1 MEIKENILKHI
12 ESLKKIALAL
22 SAEKDLNEFFKL
34 VLAEAMRFT
43 KADAG
48 TVYALSDDE
57 TKLDFKIVCTISK
70 NIQLGIADVKKW
82 PSVTLFHKD
91 NSKNLNNFVTY
102 VFHSGKA
109 MNIADVYEQELFDN
123 AGTKNYDKVNN
134 YRSQSMLA
142 IPLKNHEDK
151 VLGVL
156 QLINAMG
163 NNKITTFNQE
173 HVITVS
179 SLASQA
185 AIALTNRKLISELEN
200 LLDQFIKAIA
210 VTIDKKSK
218 YTGGHISRVAEITR
232 DLAEEIQ
239 KDKGTFSEIDFSEDE
254 LKELQYASWMH
265 DLGKIT
271 TPSHIMDKS
280 SRLENI
286 IDCIKFVEMRYLF
299 IKDILLNELN
309 YKDLESE
316 KQEIVKLLRKLDSDW
331 KFIKKINKEENQIKA
346 QDISRIEDI
355 YSFIYTISNKEYR
368 LLNSEEKEHLQIPI
382 GTLSPEQSEIMKEH
396 VLVTHNILS
405 KLNFP
410 AKYKNVPFYA
420 ATHHE
425 NLNGSGYP
433 FHLKAEKLPL
443 KSRIIAISDIFE
455 SLTAQD
461 RPYKTGK
468 TLSITLTI
476 LANKVKNKEIDSRLM
491 DLILDTGYY
500 LKYAKKFLSP
510 QQIDGINI
518 NEIKKIYKTN
528 GNNL

>member
-1 MEIKENILKHI
+1 MKIKENIFKHI

-48 TVYALSDDE
+48 TVYSVSDDN

-70 NIQLGIADVKKW
+70 NVQLGIADVKKW
-82 PSVTLFHKD
+82 PSVALYHQD
-91 NSKNLNNFVTY
+91 NSRNLNNFVTY
-102 VFHSGKA
+102 VFHSGKV
-109 MNIADVYEQELFDN
+109 MNIADVYKQDLFDN
-123 AGTKNYDKVNN
+123 SGTRNYDQANN
-134 YRSQSMLA
+134 YRSKSMLA

-156 QLINAMG
+156 QLINATK
-163 NNKITTFNQE
+163 NNQLTTFTSE

-185 AIALTNRKLISELEN
+185 AIALTNRKLIFELEN

-210 VTIDKKSK
+210 ETIDKKSK

-239 KDKGTFSEIDFSEDE
+239 KDNGIFKEINFSEDE
-254 LKELQYASWMH
+254 MKELQYASWMH

-286 IDCIKFVEMRYLF
+286 IDCIKLVEMRYNF
-299 IKDILLNELN
+299 IKDILLIEL
-309 YKDLESE
+309 KHTTLESE
-316 KQEIVKLLRKLDSDW
+316 KQMILKLLEKLDSDW
-331 KFIKKINKEENQIKA
+331 NFIKKINREENQINA

-355 YSFIYTISNKEYR
+355 YSFIYKISNREYS
-368 LLNSEEKEHLQIPI
+368 LLDLEEKQHLQIPI

-405 KLNFP
+405 RLNFP
-410 AKYKNVPFYA
+410 EKYKNVPFYA

-433 FHLKAEKLPL
+433 FHLKAENLPL
-443 KSRIIAISDIFE
+443 KSRVIAISDIFE

-476 LANKVKNKEIDSRLM
+476 LANKVKNNEIDPRLM

-500 LKYAKKFLSP
+500 LKYARKFLSP
-510 QQIDGINI
+510 QQIDRINI